1 MESARLAGN
10 TVVGE
15 QKRKGSH
22 RSAVPCLRWRDSTR
36 RALALVF
43 IFIFQNSHPR
53 PIVPL
58 NTLCRMRRLAYNVA
72 ALRPPS
78 ELVIARWQRAQPFSL
93 SLSLGVLATTPRPH
107 ECLPRQTQFP
117 SDINSAN
124 GLRVKRRG
132 TTRTARD
139 VEKRGDLAAVENAR
153 LVALAYLCRSTPS
166 FRCKSHH
173 RRCWWR

>member
-1 MESARLAGN
+1 MHSEIHSPRREIPKFLVAERSYRFQRKRINQAAESCLAAVVTCVPSKITRERERERMESARLAGN
-10 TVVGE
+10 IVVGE

-78 ELVIARWQRAQPFSL
+78 ELVIAR
-93 SLSLGVLATTPRPH
+93 
-107 ECLPRQTQFP
+107 
-117 SDINSAN
+117 
-124 GLRVKRRG
+124 
-132 TTRTARD
+132 
-139 VEKRGDLAAVENAR
+139 
-153 LVALAYLCRSTPS
+153 
-166 FRCKSHH
+166 
-173 RRCWWR
+173 